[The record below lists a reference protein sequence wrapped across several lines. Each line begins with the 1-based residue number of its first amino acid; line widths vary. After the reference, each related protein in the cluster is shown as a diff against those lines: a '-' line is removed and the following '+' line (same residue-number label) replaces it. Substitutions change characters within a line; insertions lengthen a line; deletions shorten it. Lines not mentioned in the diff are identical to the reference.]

1 MGKEIDS
8 SDKVFSASHV
18 APSPALSLNKLNAG
32 YKERQVLFNIDAVFY
47 KNKITSIL
55 GPSGCGKS
63 TLISVCNRT
72 LELTPGAGVISGNV
86 FLNGNDIY
94 DTAASAELIRKKIGI
109 IFQHPITFPASIVEN
124 VLFGAV
130 YHQKLTRQERLDYA
144 RHHLG
149 IVGLETELI
158 NRLHEPAHKLSGG
171 QRQRL
176 CLARTLANQ
185 PEIILMDE
193 PCSAL
198 DPSAMRHI
206 EELIKTLS
214 RTYTIIIVT
223 HNIAQARRIS
233 DYTIVM
239 TNGRIIEQDQ
249 TTKIF
254 ENPKRKQTHEFI
266 EGLIG

>member
-94 DTAASAELIRKKIGI
+94 DTAASAELIRKR
-109 IFQHPITFPASIVEN
+109 SE
-124 VLFGAV
+124 
-130 YHQKLTRQERLDYA
+130 
-144 RHHLG
+144 
-149 IVGLETELI
+149 
-158 NRLHEPAHKLSGG
+158 
-171 QRQRL
+171 
-176 CLARTLANQ
+176 
-185 PEIILMDE
+185 
-193 PCSAL
+193 
-198 DPSAMRHI
+198 
-206 EELIKTLS
+206 
-214 RTYTIIIVT
+214 
-223 HNIAQARRIS
+223 
-233 DYTIVM
+233 
-239 TNGRIIEQDQ
+239 
-249 TTKIF
+249 
-254 ENPKRKQTHEFI
+254 
-266 EGLIG
+266 